1 VQCGRARTAR
11 LRHVVG
17 ALLLLLLLLLLQR
30 LPKVLWSCIAE
41 VAAAAHITVRSV
53 MLM

>member
-1 VQCGRARTAR
+1 VQCGRAGTAR

-17 ALLLLLLLLLLQR
+17 ALLLLLLLQR
-30 LPKVLWSCIAE
+30 LPEVLWSCIAE